1 MLGGGGVKS
10 WLKKYI
16 IHYFGYAVNLEFKL
30 KLNFDEERTTKIE
43 KKIQKN
49 VKKSKFKKT

>member
-10 WLKKYI
+10 WPKKYI

-30 KLNFDEERTTKIE
+30 KLNFDEEGRSKIG
-43 KKIQKN
+43 KKVKIQKN
-49 VKKSKFKKT
+49 VNLILQ